1 MDPTDCAIV
10 SEECC
15 EPDPSLVVVVVDGL
29 AVGLNT
35 TADDAITKVIKELN
49 TMQSLK

>member
-35 TADDAITKVIKELN
+35 TAGVCGSGVSP
-49 TMQSLK
+49 MQSLK